1 MAASIPYEISK
12 FRNHSRQLRRILRDT
27 KQSLEDIERSG
38 YFTEEQIESIQLK
51 LENEQAVCG
60 VIYSSI
66 GITILG
72 HDCWAKATVA
82 NELFGQKILPT
93 EPQDAESDSSKLSW
107 RMVRFIYG
115 VETQVSL
122 ALPNSYELLDHLVS
136 HEHQWHTVPLEDL
149 ELKGKAGEDPAFE
162 TAVLDIK
169 LRHQLLRDD
178 VVVMVSPSN
187 VNASFEQ
194 ILSVCM
200 EGFTSIVIYAIAN
213 GVLSQSEVTEL
224 MEMKKKFPKLSI
236 FFICVFPPSS
246 ELTESEQHVRNIG
259 LYGRRSVFKPHSYHE
274 SSPILQTV
282 LKRKE
287 SLDSK
292 LGANVL
298 TLYQQLCGLGFL
310 NVYSPNLKKKLCRQ
324 PSSGIEVESKL
335 IEDFENFPN
344 ILLHIRQILQAELVQ
359 VATILNEAHNSCLRM
374 FILSAFDMTWD
385 MLITP
390 KRIAYA
396 RQRETELYESLM
408 SIANCKQEE
417 IRQLIVET
425 INNMTEELLLRASE
439 YEFQGVELPG
449 EGEPPS
455 AKELQIC
462 TSEIQALVLNSL
474 NSAVAGKLI
483 GSVDYLRESFVG
495 TLERCLVSL
504 ENVKEGS
511 EPSQASNALKQILTA
526 AYQVEVTVR
535 TSSSLIRVLFEKM
548 KQKVTSLQCLKDSPK
563 QIDTSWNSQYFELPS
578 TEFPFLKNRASKN
591 FFSLLVQTLPWKAPP
606 VIDSEWKRRV
616 ACDML
621 MSLSESRLA
630 RSICSQFRE
639 RLRAS
644 HEQFAASLRHLEAM
658 HSGRLE
664 RTEEQRLKV
673 RKLHAPK
680 LAKFALESTSLRD
693 IILYGMPH
701 IGREIGRG
709 QYGVVYSCD
718 SWAGYSPCAIKS
730 VVPPDDKHWNDLA
743 MEFYY
748 TRSIPEH
755 DRIVQIRGSVIDLT
769 YAGGST
775 PAVLLVMDRLQRDL
789 YSALKMGLPWKS
801 RLQIALDVVQGIRF
815 LHGQGLV
822 HRDIK
827 LKNVLLDKHNRAKIT
842 DLGFC
847 KPEAMMSGSIV
858 GTPIHMAPE
867 LFSGRYDNSVDVY
880 AFGILFWYI
889 CADHVRLP
897 YVYEQCQSKDQL
909 WNSVKK
915 GARPERLPQF
925 DENCWH
931 LMEDCWN
938 GNPSC
943 RPLLGEV
950 EPRLMEIIEYY
961 EHNPLP
967 SRGVEQKEVELM
979 ASSPFINLEFAP
991 A

>member
-1 MAASIPYEISK
+1 MANNIPFEINK
-12 FRNHSRQLRRILRDT
+12 FRSHSRHLRRILRDT
-27 KQSLEDIERSG
+27 KQSLDEIERCG
-38 YFTEEQIESIQLK
+38 YFSEEQVQSIHLK
-51 LENEQAVCG
+51 QETEQAVND

-72 HDCWAKATVA
+72 HDCWAKAAIA
-82 NELFGQKILPT
+82 NELFSQKILPT
-93 EPQDAESDSSKLSW
+93 EPQDAESDNSKVSW
-107 RMVRFIYG
+107 RMVRFMYG
-115 VETQVSL
+115 AQTQVTL
-122 ALPNSYELLDHLVS
+122 ALPNSYELLEHLVS
-136 HEHQWHTVPLEDL
+136 QEQQWNTVPLEDL
-149 ELKGKAGEDPAFE
+149 ELKGKDSEDPAFD

-169 LRHQLLRDD
+169 LRHQMLRDD
-178 VVVMVSPSN
+178 VVVMLSPTN

-194 ILSVCM
+194 VMSVCM
-200 EGFTSIVIYAIAN
+200 EGFIPIIIYAIAN
-213 GVLSQSEVTEL
+213 STLSQKEVSEL
-224 MEMKKKFPKLSI
+224 MELKKKFPKLPV
-236 FFICVFPPSS
+236 FFICVSPSS
-246 ELTESEQHVRNIG
+246 ELTESEQHARNCFIS
-259 LYGRRSVFKPHSYHE
+259 GRRSLFQPHSYHDT
-274 SSPILQTV
+274 SFIHHNIA
-282 LKRKE
+282 LKRR
-287 SLDSK
+287 DSVDSR
-292 LGANVL
+292 LGSTSL
-298 TLYQQLCGLGFL
+298 TLCQQLCSLGFISML
-310 NVYSPNLKKKLCRQ
+310 SPNLKKKLCRQ
-324 PSSGIEVESKL
+324 QSGAIEVESKL
-335 IEDFENFPN
+335 IEDFDNFSS

-425 INNMTEELLLRASE
+425 INGMTEELLHKASQ
-439 YEFQGVELPG
+439 YEFQGVQLPM

-455 AKELQIC
+455 ARDLQIC
-462 TSEIQALVLNSL
+462 TAEIQALVLNSL

-495 TLERCLVSL
+495 TLERCLNSL
-504 ENVKEGS
+504 ENAREG
-511 EPSQASNALKQILTA
+511 PQASNALKQILNA

-548 KQKVTSLQCLKDSPK
+548 KQ
-563 QIDTSWNSQYFELPS
+563 
-578 TEFPFLKNRASKN
+578 
-591 FFSLLVQTLPWKAPP
+591 LVQTLPWKAPP
-606 VIDSEWKRRV
+606 VIDADWKRRV
-616 ACDML
+616 AYDML

-639 RLRAS
+639 RLKAS
-644 HEQFAASLRHLEAM
+644 HDQFAASLRHLEAM

-673 RKLHAPK
+673 RKLHAPR

-693 IILYGMPH
+693 TILYGMPH

-709 QYGVVYSCD
+709 QYGVVYSCET
-718 SWAGYSPCAIKS
+718 WAGYSPCAIKS

-755 DRIVQIRGSVIDLT
+755 DRIVQIRGSVIDT
-769 YAGGST
+769 SYAGGST
-775 PAVLLVMDRLQRDL
+775 PAVLLIMDRLQRDL
-789 YSALKMGLPWKS
+789 YSALKMGLPWKT

-827 LKNVLLDKHNRAKIT
+827 LKNVLLDMDNRAKIT

-858 GTPIHMAPE
+858 GTPLHMAPE

-889 CADHVRLP
+889 CADHVRIP
-897 YVYEQCQSKDQL
+897 YIYEQCQSREQL

-925 DENCWH
+925 DENCWR

-938 GNPSC
+938 GDPSQ

-961 EHNPLP
+961 EQNPLP
-967 SRGVEQKEVELM
+967 STMNHAL
-979 ASSPFINLEFAP
+979 N
-991 A
+991 

>member
-1 MAASIPYEISK
+1 MAASLPYEISK
-12 FRNHSRQLRRILRDT
+12 FRNHCRQLRRILRDT
-27 KQSLEDIERSG
+27 KQSLEDIEKSG
-38 YFTEEQIESIQLK
+38 YFNPDQVTSIQFK
-51 LENEQAVCG
+51 PEVEQSVNDI
-60 VIYSSI
+60 IYNAI
-66 GITILG
+66 GITVLG
-72 HDCWAKATVA
+72 HDCWAKAAVV

-93 EPQDAESDSSKLSW
+93 EPQDAESENSKLTW
-107 RMVRFIYG
+107 RMVRFMYG
-115 VETQVSL
+115 VQTQVTL
-122 ALPNSYELLDHLVS
+122 ALPNSYELLEHLVS
-136 HEHQWHTVPLEDL
+136 HEQQWNTVPLEDL
-149 ELKGKAGEDPAFE
+149 ELNGKDSEDPAFE

-187 VNASFEQ
+187 MNVHFEQ
-194 ILSVCM
+194 VLSVCM
-200 EGFTSIVIYAIAN
+200 EGYTPIIIYAIAN
-213 GVLSQSEVTEL
+213 NTLSQKEISEL
-224 MEMKKKFPKLSI
+224 MELKRKYPKLPL
-236 FFICVFPPSS
+236 FFTCVTPPSS
-246 ELTESEQHVRNIG
+246 ELTESEQHARNFMIG
-259 LYGRRSVFKPHSYHE
+259 SLKLPMFKPHSYHDT
-274 SSPILQTV
+274 SPIHQTSI
-282 LKRKE
+282 LKRRE

-292 LGANVL
+292 IGSTPM
-298 TLYQQLCGLGFL
+298 TLCQQLSGLGFL
-310 NVYSPNLKKKLCRQ
+310 SALSPNLKKKLSRQ
-324 PSSGIEVESKL
+324 QSGSLEVESKL
-335 IEDFENFPN
+335 IDDFENFSS

-359 VATILNEAHNSCLRM
+359 VATNLNEAHNTCLRM

-425 INNMTEELLLRASE
+425 INSMTDELLQKASE
-439 YEFQGVELPG
+439 YEFQGVQLPE
-449 EGEPPS
+449 EGESPS
-455 AKELQIC
+455 ARELQIC
-462 TSEIQALVLNSL
+462 TNEIQALVLNSL

-483 GSVDYLRESFVG
+483 GSVDYLRDSFVG
-495 TLERCLVSL
+495 TLERCLSSL
-504 ENVKEGS
+504 ESLKDSS
-511 EPSQASNALKQILTA
+511 EHSQASNALKQILTA
-526 AYQVEVTVR
+526 AYQVEVTVK
-535 TSSSLIRVLFEKM
+535 TSSSLLRVLFEKM
-548 KQKVTSLQCLKDSPK
+548 KQ
-563 QIDTSWNSQYFELPS
+563 
-578 TEFPFLKNRASKN
+578 
-591 FFSLLVQTLPWKAPP
+591 LVQTLPWKAPP
-606 VIDSEWKRRV
+606 VIDAEWKRRV
-616 ACDML
+616 AYDML
-621 MSLSESRLA
+621 VSLSESRLA

-639 RLRAS
+639 RLKAS
-644 HEQFAASLRHLEAM
+644 HEQFAASLRHLEAL

-673 RKLHAPK
+673 RKLHAPRI
-680 LAKFALESTSLRD
+680 AKFALESTSLRD
-693 IILYGMPH
+693 IILYGMPQ

-709 QYGVVYSCD
+709 QYGVVYACD
-718 SWAGYSPCAIKS
+718 SWAGCSPCAIKS
-730 VVPPDDKHWNDLA
+730 VVPPDERHWNDLA

-755 DRIVQIRGSVIDLT
+755 DRIVQIKGSVIDLT

-789 YSALKMGLPWKS
+789 YSALKMSLPWKC
-801 RLQIALDVVQGIRF
+801 RLQVALDVVQGIRF

-847 KPEAMMSGSIV
+847 KPEAMMSGSVV
-858 GTPIHMAPE
+858 GTPVHMAPE

-897 YVYEQCQSKDQL
+897 YVYEQCQSKDHL

-925 DENCWH
+925 DENCWR
-931 LMEDCWN
+931 LMEECWN
-938 GNPSC
+938 GDPSK

-950 EPRLMEIIEYY
+950 EPRLMEIIQHY
-961 EHNPLP
+961 EQNPLL
-967 SRGVEQKEVELM
+967 SRVLEQKEVKLF
-979 ASSPFINLEFAP
+979 STSPYVNLEFAP

>member
-1 MAASIPYEISK
+1 MAASLPYEISK

-27 KQSLEDIERSG
+27 KQSLEDIEKSG
-38 YFTEEQIESIQLK
+38 YFTDEQISSIQLK
-51 LENEQAVCG
+51 LENEQAVHDL
-60 VIYSSI
+60 IYSAV

-72 HDCWAKATVA
+72 HDCWAKAAVA

-93 EPQDAESDSSKLSW
+93 EPHDAESDGSKFSW

-115 VETQVSL
+115 VQTQVTL
-122 ALPNSYELLDHLVS
+122 ALPNSYELLGHLVS
-136 HEHQWHTVPLEDL
+136 HEQQWHTVPLEDL
-149 ELKGKAGEDPAFE
+149 ELKRKGSEDPAFE
-162 TAVLDIK
+162 SAILDIK

-178 VVVMVSPSN
+178 VVVMISPTN
-187 VNASFEQ
+187 VNANFEQ
-194 ILSVCM
+194 VLSICM
-200 EGFTSIVIYAIAN
+200 EGYTPIVIYAIAN
-213 GVLSQSEVTEL
+213 GTLTQKEVTEL
-224 MEMKKKFPKLSI
+224 MELKKKFPKLPI
-236 FFICVFPPSS
+236 FFICVVPPCC
-246 ELTESEQHVRNIG
+246 ELTESEQHERGIG
-259 LYGRRSVFKPHSYHE
+259 FNARKKTSFKPHSYHE
-274 SSPILQTV
+274 TSIMHQTV

-292 LGANVL
+292 LGSTSM
-298 TLYQQLCGLGFL
+298 TLFQQLCGLGFL
-310 NVYSPNLKKKLCRQ
+310 NVISPNLKKKLCRQ
-324 PSSGIEVESKL
+324 PSGAIEVESKL
-335 IEDFENFPN
+335 IEDLENFQSFA
-344 ILLHIRQILQAELVQ
+344 LHIRQILQAELVQ
-359 VATILNEAHNSCLRM
+359 VATILNEAHNTCLRM
-374 FILSAFDMTWD
+374 FIMSAFDMTWD

-425 INNMTEELLLRASE
+425 INNMTDELLEKASI
-439 YEFQGVELPG
+439 YEFQGVDLL

-455 AKELQIC
+455 ARDLQIC
-462 TSEIQALVLNSL
+462 TTEIQALVLNSL

-495 TLERCLVSL
+495 TLERCLTSL
-504 ENVKEGS
+504 ENLKDSS
-511 EPSQASNALKQILTA
+511 EPSQASNALKQILNA

-535 TSSSLIRVLFEKM
+535 TSSSLLRVLFEKM
-548 KQKVTSLQCLKDSPK
+548 KQKIASLHYPKDSPK
-563 QIDTSWNSQYFELPS
+563 QYDKLLWGSHQHFLMSEY
-578 TEFPFLKNRASKN
+578 PFLYNRVSDN
-591 FFSLLVQTLPWKAPP
+591 FFSLLVQTLPWKTPP
-606 VIDSEWKRRV
+606 VIESEWKRRV
-616 ACDML
+616 AYDML

-630 RSICSQFRE
+630 RSICAQFRE

-644 HEQFAASLRHLEAM
+644 HEQFGASLRHLEAM

-693 IILYGMPH
+693 VMLYGMPH

-709 QYGVVYSCD
+709 QYGVVYACEQ
-718 SWAGYSPCAIKS
+718 WAGSSPCAIKS

-775 PAVLLVMDRLQRDL
+775 PAVLLIMDRLQRDL
-789 YSALKMGLPWKS
+789 YSALKMSLPWKT
-801 RLQIALDVVQGIRF
+801 RLQVALDVVQGIRF

-867 LFSGRYDNSVDVY
+867 LFSGKYDNSVDVY

-925 DENCWH
+925 DENCWR

-938 GNPSC
+938 GKPSN

-961 EHNPLP
+961 EQNPLP
-967 SRGVEQKEVELM
+967 SPVEQKEVEILS
-979 ASSPFINLEFAP
+979 ASPYINLEFAP

>member
-1 MAASIPYEISK
+1 MENVDKKLYSIRIFKEKKLYFCFRSMAASIPYEISK

-27 KQSLEDIERSG
+27 KQSFEDIEKSG

-51 LENEQAVCG
+51 LESEQAVYG

-136 HEHQWHTVPLEDL
+136 HEQQWHTVPLEDL

-162 TAVLDIK
+162 TAVLDVK

-178 VVVMVSPSN
+178 VVVMVSPTN

-200 EGFTSIVIYAIAN
+200 EGFTSIVIYAISN
-213 GVLSQSEVTEL
+213 GVLSQNEVSEL
-224 MEMKKKFPKLSI
+224 MEIKKKFPKLPI
-236 FFICVFPPSS
+236 FFVCVFPPSS

-259 LYGRRSVFKPHSYHE
+259 LYGRRSTFKPHSYHE
-274 SSPILQTV
+274 SSPMLQTV
-282 LKRKE
+282 MKRKE

-292 LGANVL
+292 LGSASL
-298 TLYQQLCGLGFL
+298 TLCQQLCGLGFL
-310 NVYSPNLKKKLCRQ
+310 NVFSPNLKKKLSRQ
-324 PSSGIEVESKL
+324 PSGGIEVESKL
-335 IEDFENFPN
+335 IEDFENFTS

-359 VATILNEAHNSCLRM
+359 VATILNEAHNTCLRM

-425 INNMTEELLLRASE
+425 INNMTDELLIKASE
-439 YEFQGVELPG
+439 YDFQGVELSD
-449 EGEPPS
+449 EGDPPT
-455 AKELQIC
+455 ARELQIC
-462 TSEIQALVLNSL
+462 TTEIQALVLHSL

-504 ENVKEGS
+504 ENVKEGG
-511 EPSQASNALKQILTA
+511 ETSQASNALKQILNA

-548 KQKVTSLQCLKDSPK
+548 KQ
-563 QIDTSWNSQYFELPS
+563 
-578 TEFPFLKNRASKN
+578 
-591 FFSLLVQTLPWKAPP
+591 LVQTLPWKAPP
-606 VIDSEWKRRV
+606 LIDSEWKRRV
-616 ACDML
+616 AYDML

-709 QYGVVYSCD
+709 QYGVVYACD

-909 WNSVKK
+909 WTSVKK

-925 DENCWH
+925 DENCWS

-938 GNPSC
+938 GNPSL

-967 SRGVEQKEVELM
+967 SRGLNQKEVELM
-979 ASSPFINLEFAP
+979 SSSPFINLEFTP

>member
-27 KQSLEDIERSG
+27 KQSFEDIEKSG

-51 LENEQAVCG
+51 LENEQAVYG

-107 RMVRFIYG
+107 RMIRFIYG

-136 HEHQWHTVPLEDL
+136 HEQQWHTVPLEDL

-162 TAVLDIK
+162 TAVLDVK

-178 VVVMVSPSN
+178 VVVMVSPTN

-200 EGFTSIVIYAIAN
+200 EGFTSIVIYAISN
-213 GVLSQSEVTEL
+213 GVLSQNEVSEL
-224 MEMKKKFPKLSI
+224 MEIKKKFPKLPI
-236 FFICVFPPSS
+236 FFVCVFPPSS

-259 LYGRRSVFKPHSYHE
+259 LYGRRSTFKPHSYHE
-274 SSPILQTV
+274 SSPMLQTV
-282 LKRKE
+282 MKRKE

-292 LGANVL
+292 LGSASL
-298 TLYQQLCGLGFL
+298 TLCQQLCGLGFL
-310 NVYSPNLKKKLCRQ
+310 NVFSPNLKKKLSRQ
-324 PSSGIEVESKL
+324 PSGGIEVESKL
-335 IEDFENFPN
+335 IEDFENFTS

-359 VATILNEAHNSCLRM
+359 VATILNEAHNTCLRM

-425 INNMTEELLLRASE
+425 INNMTDELLIKASE
-439 YEFQGVELPG
+439 YDFQGVELSD
-449 EGEPPS
+449 EGDPPT
-455 AKELQIC
+455 ARELQIC
-462 TSEIQALVLNSL
+462 TTEIQALVLHSL

-495 TLERCLVSL
+495 TLERCLLSL
-504 ENVKEGS
+504 ENVKEGG
-511 EPSQASNALKQILTA
+511 ETSQASNALKQILNA

-548 KQKVTSLQCLKDSPK
+548 KQ
-563 QIDTSWNSQYFELPS
+563 
-578 TEFPFLKNRASKN
+578 
-591 FFSLLVQTLPWKAPP
+591 LVQTLPWKAPP
-606 VIDSEWKRRV
+606 LIDSEWKRRV
-616 ACDML
+616 AYDML

-709 QYGVVYSCD
+709 QYGVVYACD

-897 YVYEQCQSKDQL
+897 YVYEQCQS
-909 WNSVKK
+909 
-915 GARPERLPQF
+915 ARPERLPQF
-925 DENCWH
+925 DENCWS

-938 GNPSC
+938 GNPSL

-950 EPRLMEIIEYY
+950 EPRLMEIIDYY

-967 SRGVEQKEVELM
+967 SRGLNQKEVELM
-979 ASSPFINLEFAP
+979 SSSPFINLEFTP

>member
-51 LENEQAVCG
+51 LENEQAVYG

-72 HDCWAKATVA
+72 HDCWAKAAVA

-93 EPQDAESDSSKLSW
+93 EPQDAESDSPKLSW

-136 HEHQWHTVPLEDL
+136 HEQQWHTVPLEDL

-178 VVVMVSPSN
+178 VVVMVSPTN

-213 GVLSQSEVTEL
+213 GVLSQNEVTEL
-224 MEMKKKFPKLSI
+224 MEIKKKFPKLPI
-236 FFICVFPPSS
+236 FFICVFPSSS

-282 LKRKE
+282 VKRKE

-292 LGANVL
+292 LGSASL
-298 TLYQQLCGLGFL
+298 TLCQQLCGLGFL

-324 PSSGIEVESKL
+324 PSGGIEVESKL
-335 IEDFENFPN
+335 IEDFENFPS

-425 INNMTEELLLRASE
+425 INNMSQELLLKATE
-439 YEFQGVELPG
+439 YEFQGVELSD

-455 AKELQIC
+455 AREIQIC
-462 TSEIQALVLNSL
+462 TTEIQALVLNSL

-504 ENVKEGS
+504 ENVKEGT
-511 EPSQASNALKQILTA
+511 EPTQASNALKQILNA

-548 KQKVTSLQCLKDSPK
+548 KQ
-563 QIDTSWNSQYFELPS
+563 
-578 TEFPFLKNRASKN
+578 
-591 FFSLLVQTLPWKAPP
+591 LVQTLPWKAPP
-606 VIDSEWKRRV
+606 VIDSEWKRKV
-616 ACDML
+616 AHDML

-644 HEQFAASLRHLEAM
+644 HDQFAASLRHLEAM

-718 SWAGYSPCAIKS
+718 SWAGHSPCAIKS

-755 DRIVQIRGSVIDLT
+755 ERIVQIRGSVIDLT

-925 DENCWH
+925 DENCWR

-938 GNPSC
+938 GNSSC
-943 RPLLGEV
+943 RPLLGDV

-967 SRGVEQKEVELM
+967 SQGVEQKEVELM

>member
-12 FRNHSRQLRRILRDT
+12 FRNHARQLRRILRDT
-27 KQSLEDIERSG
+27 KQSLEDIEKSG

-51 LENEQAVCG
+51 LESEQTVYG

-72 HDCWAKATVA
+72 HDCWAKAAVA

-93 EPQDAESDSSKLSW
+93 EPQDAESDSSKMAW

-136 HEHQWHTVPLEDL
+136 HEQQWHTVPLEDL
-149 ELKGKAGEDPAFE
+149 ELKGKPGEDPAFE
-162 TAVLDIK
+162 TAVLDVK

-178 VVVMVSPSN
+178 VVVMVSPTN

-200 EGFTSIVIYAIAN
+200 DGFTSIVIYAISN
-213 GVLSQSEVTEL
+213 GVLSQSEVSEL
-224 MEMKKKFPKLSI
+224 MEIKKKFPKLPI

-274 SSPILQTV
+274 SSPMLQTV

-292 LGANVL
+292 LGSASL
-298 TLYQQLCGLGFL
+298 TLCQQLCGLGFL
-310 NVYSPNLKKKLCRQ
+310 NVFSPNLKKKLCRQ
-324 PSSGIEVESKL
+324 PSGGIEVESKL
-335 IEDFENFPN
+335 IEDFENFSS

-359 VATILNEAHNSCLRM
+359 VATILNEAHNTCLRM

-396 RQRETELYESLM
+396 RQRENELYESLM

-425 INNMTEELLLRASE
+425 INGMTDELLVKASD
-439 YEFQGVELPG
+439 YEFQGVELS
-449 EGEPPS
+449 ENEPPS
-455 AKELQIC
+455 VRELQIC
-462 TSEIQALVLNSL
+462 TSEIQSLVLHSL

-504 ENVKEGS
+504 ENVKEGG
-511 EPSQASNALKQILTA
+511 EPSQASNALKQILNA

-535 TSSSLIRVLFEKM
+535 TSSSLLRVLFEKM
-548 KQKVTSLQCLKDSPK
+548 KQ
-563 QIDTSWNSQYFELPS
+563 
-578 TEFPFLKNRASKN
+578 
-591 FFSLLVQTLPWKAPP
+591 LVQTLPWKAPP
-606 VIDSEWKRRV
+606 VIDSEWKRKV
-616 ACDML
+616 AYDML

-709 QYGVVYSCD
+709 QYGVVYACD

-789 YSALKMGLPWKS
+789 YSALKMGLPWKT

-909 WNSVKK
+909 WTSVKK

-925 DENCWH
+925 DENCWR

-938 GNPSC
+938 GNPSL

-967 SRGVEQKEVELM
+967 SGF
-979 ASSPFINLEFAP
+979 SSILKSNTVNRRNKRYAKSNVNTSRRRTATHPQA
-991 A
+991 

>member
-1 MAASIPYEISK
+1 MAANIPYEISK
-12 FRNHSRQLRRILRDT
+12 FRTHSRQLRRILRET
-27 KQSLEDIERSG
+27 KQSFEDIEKSG
-38 YFTEEQIESIQLK
+38 YFTEEQIQSIQLK
-51 LENEQAVCG
+51 LESEKAVED
-60 VIYSSI
+60 VIYNGV

-72 HDCWAKATVA
+72 HDCWAKAAVV

-115 VETQVSL
+115 VQTQVSL

-136 HEHQWHTVPLEDL
+136 HEQQWNTIPLEDL
-149 ELKGKAGEDPAFE
+149 ELKGNGESDPAFE

-169 LRHQLLRDD
+169 LRHQLLRED
-178 VVVMVSPSN
+178 VVVMVSPT
-187 VNASFEQ
+187 NANANFEQ
-194 ILSVCM
+194 ILNVCM
-200 EGFTSIVIYAIAN
+200 NGFTSIVIYAISN
-213 GVLSQSEVTEL
+213 GTLSQKEVMEL
-224 MEMKKKFPKLSI
+224 MEMRRKYPKLSV
-236 FFICVFPPSS
+236 FFICALPPSS
-246 ELTESEQHVRNIG
+246 ELTESEQHVRNLG
-259 LYGRRSVFKPHSYHE
+259 LHIRSPVFKPHSYHE
-274 SSPILQTV
+274 TSPMAQGAGLQGIGPSSV
-282 LKRKE
+282 LKRRE

-292 LGANVL
+292 LSSREAL
-298 TLYQQLCGLGFL
+298 TLCQQLSGLGFL
-310 NVYSPNLKKKLCRQ
+310 NVLSPNLKKKLCRQ
-324 PSSGIEVESKL
+324 ASGAIEVDSKL
-335 IEDFENFPN
+335 IEDFDKFFS
-344 ILLHIRQILQAELVQ
+344 ILLHIRQVLQAELVQ
-359 VATILNEAHNSCLRM
+359 VSTTLNEAHNTCLRM

-385 MLITP
+385 MLVTP

-425 INNMTEELLLRASE
+425 IDSMSEELIVKAAE
-439 YEFQGVELPG
+439 YEFQGVQLSED
-449 EGEPPS
+449 GEPPS
-455 AKELQIC
+455 ARDLHIC

-474 NSAVAGKLI
+474 NSEVAGKLI

-495 TLERCLVSL
+495 TLERCLTSL
-504 ENVKEGS
+504 ETSKES
-511 EPSQASNALKQILTA
+511 TEPSQASNALKQILNA

-535 TSSSLIRVLFEKM
+535 TSSSLLRVFFEKM
-548 KQKVTSLQCLKDSPK
+548 KQ
-563 QIDTSWNSQYFELPS
+563 
-578 TEFPFLKNRASKN
+578 
-591 FFSLLVQTLPWKAPP
+591 LVQTLPWKAPP
-606 VIDSEWKRRV
+606 LIDADWKRRV
-616 ACDML
+616 ASDML
-621 MSLSESRLA
+621 MSLSESKLA
-630 RSICSQFRE
+630 RSICWQFRE

-718 SWAGYSPCAIKS
+718 SWAGCSPCAIKS

-769 YAGGST
+769 YAGGCT

-789 YSALKMGLPWKS
+789 YSALKMSLIWKS
-801 RLQIALDVVQGIRF
+801 RLQVALDVVQGIRF

-827 LKNVLLDKHNRAKIT
+827 LKNVLLDTKNRAKIT

-897 YVYEQCQSKDQL
+897 YVYEQCQTKDQL
-909 WNSVKK
+909 WTSVKK

-925 DENCWH
+925 DENCWR

-938 GNPSC
+938 GKPAL
-943 RPLLGEV
+943 RPLLGDV
-950 EPRLMEIIEYY
+950 EPRLMEIIRYY
-961 EHNPLP
+961 ELNPLP
-967 SRGVEQKEVELM
+967 PSDPTIPG
-979 ASSPFINLEFAP
+979 
-991 A
+991 